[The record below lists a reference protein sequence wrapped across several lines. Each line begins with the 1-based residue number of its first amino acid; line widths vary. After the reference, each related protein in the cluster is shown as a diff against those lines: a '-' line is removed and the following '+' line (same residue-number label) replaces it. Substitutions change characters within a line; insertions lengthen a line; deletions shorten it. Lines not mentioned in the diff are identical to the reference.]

1 MKKLLLSVILIAMF
15 AACTNHKQRM
25 SQMTI
30 EGLEA
35 PKAAIKP
42 HEMILHG
49 DKRIDDYYWLRERE
63 NPEVVAYLEAENAYT
78 DKVMAPLKSF
88 QKKLFDEM
96 KGRIKEKDE
105 SVPYRDGSFDYYS
118 RFVEGG
124 EYPIY
129 ARKKTGS
136 STEEVLLDGNAMA
149 KGTSY
154 FSIGGFEISDNEQLM
169 AFGVDTVSR
178 RNYTLQF
185 KNLATGEVFPEK
197 IKNTEGGSYAWAAD
211 NKTIFYLK
219 RNPQTLLAYQVL
231 RHELGTDPKNDVVV
245 YEEKDPQF
253 YMGLYRMKSKKYIS
267 VFLGHS
273 GVTTEF
279 LLLDAATPKASFH
292 SFLPRKKGHE
302 YFIDHY
308 QDKFYVRT
316 NSGDSPNFRL
326 MEVKENETSDFSK
339 WKEVIPHRADV
350 LLEGLE
356 IFQNYL
362 VLQERKEGLIN
373 FRIRNQT
380 TKEEHYL
387 DFGEP
392 TYDAYIGINPEF
404 DTTVLR
410 YGYTSMTTPR
420 STIDYDMSTRKKE
433 LKKEQEVLGGFKKE
447 DYKTERIYATARD
460 GVKVPISIVYHKDTK
475 IDGSAPL
482 LQYAYGSYGASMDAS
497 FSSNRLSLLNRG
509 FVYAICHIRGGE
521 EMGRHW
527 YEDGKMFKK
536 INTFN
541 DFVDCSRFLV
551 EKKYANPANLFAMG
565 GSAGG
570 LLMGAVINQAP
581 ELYKGVIAA
590 VPFVDVVTT
599 MLDETIPLTTGEWEE
614 WGNPTN
620 KDSYEYMKSYS
631 PYDNVVAKA
640 YPNMLVTAG
649 LHDSQVQYWEPAKWV
664 AKLRKLKTDKNILL
678 LHTNM
683 TAGHGGASGRFAA
696 LDEIAMEYVF
706 ILDLAGIA
714 K

>member
-1 MKKLLLSVILIAMF
+1 MKNLLITCVLMAMF
-15 AACTNHKQRM
+15 AACTKKQGM
-25 SQMTI
+25 TKMTI
-30 EGLEA
+30 EGLNA
-35 PKAAIKP
+35 PIATEKP
-42 HEMILHG
+42 YAMTLHG
-49 DKRIDDYYWLRERE
+49 DTRTDNYYWLRERE
-63 NPEVVAYLEAENAYT
+63 NSEVINYLKAENAYT
-78 DKVMAPLKSF
+78 DHVMAAIKPF
-88 QKKLFDEM
+88 QKKLFDEL
-96 KGRIKEKDE
+96 KGRIKENDE
-105 SVPYRDGSFDYYS
+105 SVPYKDGNYLYYN

-129 ARKKTGS
+129 CRKKVAEGK
-136 STEEVLLDGNAMA
+136 EEVLLDGNKMG
-149 KGTSY
+149 KGESY

-169 AFGVDTVSR
+169 AYGVDTVSR
-178 RNYTLQF
+178 RNYTLRF
-185 KNLATGEVFPEK
+185 KNLATGELYPEK
-197 IKNTEGGSYAWAAD
+197 IENTEGGSYAWATD
-211 NKTIFYLK
+211 NKTLFYLK
-219 RNPQTLLAYQVL
+219 RDPQTLLAYQVL
-231 RHELGTDPKNDVVV
+231 RHELGTDPKTDVVV

-253 YMGLYRMKSKKYIS
+253 YMGLYRMKSKKYIG
-267 VFLGHS
+267 VYLGHS

-279 LLLDAATPKASFH
+279 LLLDATTPKAVFK

-316 NSGDSPNFRL
+316 NSEKSPNFRL
-326 MEVKENETSDFSK
+326 MEVNENETTNLAN

-356 IFQNYL
+356 IFQQHL
-362 VLQERKEGLIN
+362 VVQERKEGLIN
-373 FRIRNQT
+373 IRIINQS

-392 TYDAYIGINPEF
+392 TYDAYISVNPEF
-404 DTTVLR
+404 NTTVLR

-420 STIDYDMSTRKKE
+420 STIDYDMNSKKKE

-447 DYKTERIYATARD
+447 DYRTERIYATARD
-460 GVKVPISIVYHKDTK
+460 GVKVPISIVYHKNTK

-497 FSSNRLSLLNRG
+497 FSTSRLSLLNRG

-521 EMGRHW
+521 EMGRYW

-541 DFVDCSRFLV
+541 DFVDCSRYLV
-551 EKKYANPANLFAMG
+551 DKKYVASSKLFAMG

-570 LLMGAVINQAP
+570 LLMGAVVNQAP
-581 ELYKGVIAA
+581 ELYRGVIAA

-614 WGNPTN
+614 WGNPKN
-620 KDSYEYMKSYS
+620 KDSYFYMKSYS
-631 PYDNVVAKA
+631 PYDNVEAKS
-640 YPNMLVTAG
+640 YPNMLVTTG

-696 LDEIAMEYVF
+696 LEEVAMEYVF
-706 ILDLAGIA
+706 LLDLAGISD
-714 K
+714 